1 MPLPLSYNEL
11 VPESLNRG
19 KKLLYA
25 RGKARRSSQKIE
37 TLGLILGLI
46 LILLLIIVFTITRS
60 WHHISWSAR

>member
-37 TLGLILGLI
+37 TLGLIL
-46 LILLLIIVFTITRS
+46 ILLLIIAFTITRS